1 MKDLSKFFASQSSKH
16 LTHEEL
22 KFIIG
27 GGDNL
32 STTSP
37 ETSASGKGCDNYFC
51 NSDADCCS
59 TSRRCLAGNAV
70 PGRKTCHR
78 A

>member
-27 GGDNL
+27 GGDDL
-32 STTSP
+32 STTSL
-37 ETSASGKGCDNYFC
+37 ETSASGKGCDRKKSVYFSC
-51 NSDADCCS
+51 D
-59 TSRRCLAGNAV
+59 TFPLIL
-70 PGRKTCHR
+70 
-78 A
+78 